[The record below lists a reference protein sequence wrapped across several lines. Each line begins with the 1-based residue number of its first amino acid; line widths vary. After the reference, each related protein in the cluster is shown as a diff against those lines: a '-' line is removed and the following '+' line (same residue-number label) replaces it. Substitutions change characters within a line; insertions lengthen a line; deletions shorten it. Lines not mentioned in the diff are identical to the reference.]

1 MLSCTQCSEPSV
13 KSLLLKIEISF
24 SLRPSNFFDTVFK
37 RWRGKKRQKQ
47 IVAEGLETG
56 YADRGRRFVR
66 LHHPTAG
73 IIAVL
78 THTFTHA
85 CTQNNDSL
93 IQHFSEVAK

>member
-1 MLSCTQCSEPSV
+1 ME
-13 KSLLLKIEISF
+13 
-24 SLRPSNFFDTVFK
+24 
-37 RWRGKKRQKQ
+37 GGKRQKQ

-78 THTFTHA
+78 THTHTHIH
-85 CTQNNDSL
+85 TRMHTKQ
-93 IQHFSEVAK
+93 

>member
-1 MLSCTQCSEPSV
+1 MEG
-13 KSLLLKIEISF
+13 E
-24 SLRPSNFFDTVFK
+24 
-37 RWRGKKRQKQ
+37 KRQKQ

-78 THTFTHA
+78 THTHTHA
-85 CTQNNDSL
+85 HKTMIPLYSTSVKWL
-93 IQHFSEVAK
+93 SEADGSPVLLSC

>member
-1 MLSCTQCSEPSV
+1 MEG
-13 KSLLLKIEISF
+13 E
-24 SLRPSNFFDTVFK
+24 
-37 RWRGKKRQKQ
+37 KRQKQ
-47 IVAEGLETG
+47 IVAEGLETR

-78 THTFTHA
+78 TRTHTFSH
-85 CTQNNDSL
+85 TQNNDSL

>member
-1 MLSCTQCSEPSV
+1 MEG
-13 KSLLLKIEISF
+13 E
-24 SLRPSNFFDTVFK
+24 
-37 RWRGKKRQKQ
+37 KRQKQ

-78 THTFTHA
+78 THTHTFTHA
-85 CTQNNDSL
+85 RTQNNDSL